1 MIQYQSVY
9 CIEEYVG
16 TMYVESI
23 IAMLAWKYNVY
34 TSKVTIVHRTIR
46 FCKLAYYLS

>member
-23 IAMLAWKYNVY
+23 VATLAWKYNVY
-34 TSKVTIVHRTIR
+34 TSKVAIVHRTIG
-46 FCKLAYYLS
+46 FCKLAYYLA